1 MVKKGTYWTYS
12 RYYTKYYSPNCPPLL
27 ILNIYK
33 IFYKA
38 FYGAFQRYF
47 VGLSLRFSMG
57 YTDGIGHV
65 FYEVVERESQLVFYK
80 AYRDRIV

>member
-1 MVKKGTYWTYS
+1 
-12 RYYTKYYSPNCPPLL
+12 
-27 ILNIYK
+27 
-33 IFYKA
+33 
-38 FYGAFQRYF
+38 
-47 VGLSLRFSMG
+47 MG